1 MQLRPTYLQFCS
13 TVRWL
18 RSRRRRR
25 RRGAVWLQFRSFWFQ
40 FVFRVC
46 VWLLFATISLFTFLL
61 LWFRLLFYFN
71 SLACNTR
78 KKSYQIIEARTPT
91 QARILAQ
98 RETRDTHTHTHVHLF
113 TTAEVL
119 GRDADSDAGSGC
131 ACVTQFP
138 RLSVCACV
146 QCTTKNKSQFSSIN
160 FSRISTIS
168 LAIQTHTQQKK
179 GTRMG

>member
-1 MQLRPTYLQFCS
+1 MFGYFLQQFLYLLSCYFGFVCYFIS
-13 TVRWL
+13 IRWL
-18 RSRRRRR
+18 ATLEKKVIRLLKHAHPHRHAYSRRERH
-25 RRGAVWLQFRSFWFQ
+25 
-40 FVFRVC
+40 
-46 VWLLFATISLFTFLL
+46 ATH
-61 LWFRLLFYFN
+61 
-71 SLACNTR
+71 
-78 KKSYQIIEARTPT
+78 
-91 QARILAQ
+91 
-98 RETRDTHTHTHVHLF
+98 THTHTHVHLF